1 MAPTSKEALHRLVTA
16 HGGEAA
22 TAEGTVARALQI
34 IRAHLGMDVAYVSEF
49 VDGRSVFR
57 EVDAPGHEALI
68 KIGDSQSLDDVYCR
82 DIVEGRLPQL
92 MPDTAKEPRA
102 AAMPITRA
110 VPIGAH
116 ISVPLV
122 LPDGRIYGMFC
133 CLAFAADE
141 TLRDR
146 DLRMLRAFADLAAF
160 EISRELEA
168 KRAHD
173 ERVERIRAAIDGD
186 RFAVHYQPI
195 WDLEADRPIG
205 MEALSR
211 FQDAAERG
219 PDAWFAE
226 AAEVGLAEA
235 LEIAAVRKALTA
247 FAAMPEG
254 EGYIAVNVSPETAIG
269 AALPAALAGMP
280 LDRIVLEIT
289 EHAHVAD
296 YDLLVERLKP
306 LRARGLGL
314 AVDDAGA
321 GYASF
326 QHILQLKPDLIKLD
340 MGLTRNIDRDPA
352 RQALASALIQF
363 VRETGS
369 RIVAEGVET
378 VEELAMLR
386 SLGVVRAQGYLLG
399 RPEPLE
405 AAVRRFG
412 EKAVQRP
419 FDRRWSGRADGPQ
432 QQAGKPAS
440 RSASAG
446 PSAGEAA
453 ASG

>member
-16 HGGEAA
+16 HGGAAA

-82 DIVEGRLPQL
+82 HIIEGRLPQL
-92 MPDTAKEPRA
+92 IPDTAKVALA
-102 AAMPITRA
+102 AGMPITAA

-116 ISVPLV
+116 VSVPLV

-133 CLAFAADE
+133 CLAFTADD

-160 EISRELEA
+160 EIDRELA
-168 KRAHD
+168 TKRAHE
-173 ERVERIRAAIDGD
+173 ERVERIRATIDGD

-211 FQDAAERG
+211 FQDAAGRG

-226 AAEVGLAEA
+226 AAEVGLSEE

-247 FAAMPEG
+247 FAAMPGG
-254 EGYIAVNVSPETAIG
+254 EGYVAVNVSPETAIG

-340 MGLTRNIDRDPA
+340 MGLTRCIDRDPA

-378 VEELAMLR
+378 VEELATLR
-386 SLGVVRAQGYLLG
+386 ALGVTRAQGYLLG
-399 RPEPLE
+399 RPAPFETTADLFGDE
-405 AAVRRFG
+405 VAA
-412 EKAVQRP
+412 
-419 FDRRWSGRADGPQ
+419 
-432 QQAGKPAS
+432 
-440 RSASAG
+440 
-446 PSAGEAA
+446 
-453 ASG
+453 